1 MQSIPSIK
9 QLKCPKSILVKLTH
23 RFHPRDPNGIQRKG
37 ILNAGWSVLSDWEIF
52 WNKRSSPRTG
62 RRHIGAILTI
72 SGKGKMR
79 PVRQIWKPIFVQ
91 RKLVGFRHPNPANCF
106 SKQKFSGRKMQQ
118 QSCYNYHF
126 EQEVNLG
133 TKSIQ
138 APEDGRKLSDPL
150 EPEQHSIR
158 HCPTI
163 DR

>member
-1 MQSIPSIK
+1 
-9 QLKCPKSILVKLTH
+9 
-23 RFHPRDPNGIQRKG
+23 
-37 ILNAGWSVLSDWEIF
+37 
-52 WNKRSSPRTG
+52 
-62 RRHIGAILTI
+62 
-72 SGKGKMR
+72 
-79 PVRQIWKPIFVQ
+79 
-91 RKLVGFRHPNPANCF
+91 
-106 SKQKFSGRKMQQ
+106 MQQ

-158 HCPTI
+158 HRPNT